1 MTSKTSC
8 NVYWVHLPEH
18 TDISTE
24 GYIGIT
30 IKTVAKRFAQHKVGA
45 KRGDA
50 YTFSNAIVKHGKSLV
65 CTTLLQGSV
74 DYCRYIENKL
84 RPAPNVGW
92 NINIG
97 GDVPPM
103 SGRTHT
109 LESRARMSASNNREL
124 SRQRAVTNNN
134 GRFQGKDW
142 ESGKYTRRQWHNAK
156 AIYETIAQFP
166 KAGHRKIHTL
176 SLLSK
181 EIGDIKQVFD
191 KIKTGWNPYLD
202 SKYEL
207 WFSGTK

>member
-1 MTSKTSC
+1 
-8 NVYWVHLPEH
+8 
-18 TDISTE
+18 
-24 GYIGIT
+24 
-30 IKTVAKRFAQHKVGA
+30 
-45 KRGDA
+45 
-50 YTFSNAIVKHGKSLV
+50 
-65 CTTLLQGSV
+65 
-74 DYCRYIENKL
+74 
-84 RPAPNVGW
+84 
-92 NINIG
+92 
-97 GDVPPM
+97 M
-103 SGRTHT
+103 SGRKHT
-109 LESRARMSASNNREL
+109 LESRAKMSASNNREL

-207 WFSGTK
+207 WFSSTK